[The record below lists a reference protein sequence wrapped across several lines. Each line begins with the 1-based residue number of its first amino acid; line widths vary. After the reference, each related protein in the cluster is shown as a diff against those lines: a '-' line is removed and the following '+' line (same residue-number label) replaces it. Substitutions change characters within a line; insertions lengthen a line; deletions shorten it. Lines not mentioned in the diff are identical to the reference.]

1 MAGNSPR
8 LIGLD
13 VLRFFAASWVI
24 FSHTGVFGRAVE
36 IVWRIHGP
44 FGTFFSMM
52 MGSGWVAVE
61 IFFVLSG
68 FLVSGLLFQEVRASG
83 SVSPG
88 RFLVRRGFKI
98 YPAFWIM
105 TLSMVAWRLCRHDY
119 FRPGA
124 LWAELLYYQNYV
136 EGLCFHTWSLAV
148 EEHFYFLLAGIFY
161 VWRRRVFAGVT
172 GNFNFIPNL
181 VLLVAVLCLVS
192 RVVTWYVCLDY
203 NAQNQHWYLR
213 SDYAVTDALFF
224 GVLLSHWWHNQW
236 DEATKRKII
245 AWRWGFVLAGVLLL
259 APGVAPVMETQ
270 WFNIFGFIL
279 IYLGAGCLLLGSLAL
294 SFIGCPFFIRW
305 AAKLGEYSYSVYLW
319 HLLVGLA
326 LFPLV
331 TVARDDLAG
340 CILNFTIYFVLCWVA
355 GIALAGAIEFPVL
368 RLRDRW
374 FPSLAR
380 GK

>member
-1 MAGNSPR
+1 MR

-24 FSHTGVFGRAVE
+24 FSHTGVFPKAMG
-36 IVWRIHGP
+36 IVSHVHGP
-44 FGTFFSMM
+44 FGTVFERV

-68 FLVSGLLFQEVRASG
+68 FLVSGLLFQEARASG

-105 TLSMVAWRLCRHDY
+105 TLGMVVWRLCRHDY

-148 EEHFYFLLAGIFY
+148 EEHFYFLLAGTFY
-161 VWRRRVFAGVT
+161 VWRWRVMGGAAR
-172 GNFNFIPNL
+172 NFNFIPDL
-181 VLLVAVLCLVS
+181 VLAVAVLCLVA
-192 RVVTWYVCLDY
+192 RAVTWCVCLDY
-203 NAQNQHWYLR
+203 TVQNQHWYLR
-213 SDYAVTDALFF
+213 SDLAVIDALFF
-224 GVLLSHWWHNQW
+224 GVLLAHWWYNRW
-236 DEATKRKII
+236 DDGTKRKII

-259 APGVAPVMETQ
+259 LPGVAPVMDLQ

-294 SFIGCPFFIRW
+294 SFTKPLFFIRW

-319 HLLVGLA
+319 HLLVGLV

-340 CILNFTIYFVLCWVA
+340 CLLNFTIYFVLCWVA
-355 GIALAGAIEFPVL
+355 GIALAWAIEFPVL

-380 GK
+380 VR